1 MYIWPFSIIKKQQN
15 EIKRLNALVHQ
26 LNAGTA
32 AKYCQIMEDESI
44 DEELKRSLLYNL
56 AAAFVGY
63 FKHKRSNNYRFLDYM
78 DSDLSQ
84 QLSTCIQEENGQ
96 TPTATLIHIKNVAY
110 DLVNATSGEEVEKA
124 METLRQLTRRAS

>member
-44 DEELKRSLLYNL
+44 DEELKRSLLHNL

-63 FKHKRSNNYRFLDYM
+63 FKHKRSNNHRFLDYM

-84 QLSTCIQEENGQ
+84 QLSIFIQEENGQ
-96 TPTATLIHIKNVAY
+96 TPTATLIRIKKAAY
-110 DLVNATSGEEVEKA
+110 DLMNATNEEEVEAA
-124 METLRQLTRRAS
+124 MTTLRELTR